1 MNESLNNN
9 ESVKSFLIDLAINGK
24 LKENSLVEIDYTNE
38 LTFKGSTKKEKS
50 CLDNRIATIR
60 CKEQQ

>member
-50 CLDNRIATIR
+50 CLDNRIR

>member
-38 LTFKGSTKKEKS
+38 LTFKVLPKKKK
-50 CLDNRIATIR
+50 AA
-60 CKEQQ
+60 